1 MVMKIPSQSRW
12 IPGLLV
18 ALGTSAC
25 DSSEDDLMRAL
36 GDPVLDAFE
45 IRLRGQDASQYEKVL
60 LGMGQVEVTSFGE
73 PVRFE
78 PSPNARAMDLSDTD
92 HAHLLG
98 RFFLPRYVKQ
108 VDITVRLDDVG
119 AFKEDSLAGLI
130 NAQAGTIQFSTTRS
144 ALEQRSRVVIH
155 LHLKDSLL
163 DGRGGK
169 TLLPATYIAH

>member
-1 MVMKIPSQSRW
+1 MKLPSHTRWLWIPS
-12 IPGLLV
+12 LLV

-25 DSSEDDLMRAL
+25 DTSEDDLMRAL

-45 IRLRGQDASQYEKVL
+45 LRIRGQDAARYEKVL
-60 LGMGQVEVTSFGE
+60 LGMGQVEVTVFGE

-78 PSPNARAMDLSDTD
+78 PSPNGRAMDLSDTD
-92 HAHLLG
+92 HSHLLG

-119 AFKEDSLAGLI
+119 AFKEGNLTGLI
-130 NAQAGTIQFSTTRS
+130 NAQAGTIQFTTPRS

-155 LHLKDSLL
+155 LDLEDSLFE
-163 DGRGGK
+163 GMGAK
-169 TLLPATYIAH
+169 TLLPSTYVAH